1 MRIVVE
7 PVKVIVKGGQGEEAV
22 TKEKEARTVKYGKED
37 LLLVFIVALI
47 LAGLGLG
54 KLTFEQALGY
64 IGVSTSGG
72 VWGLLSGNASE
83 K

>member
-7 PVKVIVKGGQGEEAV
+7 KIPAPAQEREAV
-22 TKEKEARTVKYGKED
+22 AGQEAAATEKRSVTYGKED
-37 LLLVFIVALI
+37 LILVFGVALI
-47 LAGLGLG
+47 LFGLWFG
-54 KLTFEQALGY
+54 KLTFEQALAY

-72 VWGLLSGNASE
+72 VWGLLSGNAS